1 MNEYEIMYEYTDETG
16 QECSNVTEFTGTWA
30 EVQEEIKRMRVR
42 GCYNI
47 VAAIVRG
54 SNDNEQTDPMERQK
68 MGFAA
73 ERLA

>member
-54 SNDNEQTDPMERQK
+54 SNDN
-68 MGFAA
+68 G
-73 ERLA
+73 